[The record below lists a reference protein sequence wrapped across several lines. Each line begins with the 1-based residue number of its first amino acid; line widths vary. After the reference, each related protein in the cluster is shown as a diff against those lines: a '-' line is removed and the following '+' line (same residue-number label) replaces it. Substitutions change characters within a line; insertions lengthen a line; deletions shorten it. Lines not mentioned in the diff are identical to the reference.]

1 VVLGQPPR
9 GLSVSFQGWNHRG
22 LPRTSLGESALR
34 DRCLDEITGVEVMSV
49 RDRLGL
55 RGKTAGEGFAFNA
68 WCIAKYGAR
77 PALVGYSFTPV
88 AAMIAWQEG
97 RR

>member
-1 VVLGQPPR
+1 
-9 GLSVSFQGWNHRG
+9 
-22 LPRTSLGESALR
+22 
-34 DRCLDEITGVEVMSV
+34 MSI

-68 WCIAKYGAR
+68 WYIAKFGPR

-88 AAMIAWQEG
+88 AAMIAWQDG